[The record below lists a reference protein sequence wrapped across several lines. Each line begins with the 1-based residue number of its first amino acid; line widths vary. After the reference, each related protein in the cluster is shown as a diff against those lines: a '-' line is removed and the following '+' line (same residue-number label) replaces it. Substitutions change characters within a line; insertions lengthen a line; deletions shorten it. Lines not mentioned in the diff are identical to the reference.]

1 MLKKTIF
8 ILLAATFN
16 FGWAQLTNQQAADS
30 IQLNTITTAVPFL
43 LIGPDSRHGAMGDAG
58 VATSTDA
65 SAIHWNPSKLA
76 FAEKD
81 MALSLSYVPWL
92 RKLVPDINLAYLS
105 FYKKLDKEQTIGA
118 SLRYFSLG
126 NITFTDNNG
135 NSLGDFKPNEFA
147 LDVAY
152 ARKLSKKFAFG
163 MAMRYIYSNLTSGI
177 SVSGSDTKPG
187 QSFAVDVSATY
198 RNPKTEIFGQDAN
211 FSAAINIS
219 NIGAKMAYTADA
231 NKDFLPTNLRL
242 GQALEF
248 ILDDYN
254 TITIVTDLNKL
265 LVPTP
270 PVYAVDETGSP
281 ILDPAT
287 GEPVIAKGK
296 DPNVPVVQGIFQ
308 SFGDAPGGFKEE
320 LREIN
325 ISGGVEYWY
334 NKQFAVRAG
343 YFHENA
349 YKGNRKY
356 FTAGLGLKLKVFGLD
371 LSYLIPTT
379 QQNPLSNT
387 VRFTLRFDFDAF
399 KEQQEAENN

>member
-1 MLKKTIF
+1 M
-8 ILLAATFN
+8 
-16 FGWAQLTNQQAADS
+16 
-30 IQLNTITTAVPFL
+30 
-43 LIGPDSRHGAMGDAG
+43 
-58 VATSTDA
+58 
-65 SAIHWNPSKLA
+65 
-76 FAEKD
+76 
-81 MALSLSYVPWL
+81 
-92 RKLVPDINLAYLS
+92 
-105 FYKKLDKEQTIGA
+105 
-118 SLRYFSLG
+118 
-126 NITFTDNNG
+126 
-135 NSLGDFKPNEFA
+135 
-147 LDVAY
+147 
-152 ARKLSKKFAFG
+152 
-163 MAMRYIYSNLTSGI
+163 
-177 SVSGSDTKPG
+177 
-187 QSFAVDVSATY
+187 
-198 RNPKTEIFGQDAN
+198 
-211 FSAAINIS
+211 
-219 NIGAKMAYTADA
+219 
-231 NKDFLPTNLRL
+231 
-242 GQALEF
+242 
-248 ILDDYN
+248 
-254 TITIVTDLNKL
+254 
-265 LVPTP
+265 VPTP

-399 KEQQEAENN
+399 KEQQEAEGK